1 MSNNRPW
8 LKLIVLAVLCTGWF
22 FLMDRG
28 ITVGGSDT
36 PPLGSFFNPFEGFY
50 RNNSSDYWNKNL
62 DLPGLRAP
70 VDVYYDERLVPHIY
84 ATSDRDLYYTQGY
97 IQAQHRLFQFD
108 IVSRAAEGT
117 LSELLGELTV
127 DIDRERRRIGGGELA
142 AKIDTL
148 WQSNPSAFQ
157 AVLSY
162 ADGVNAYIDQL
173 SPKDYPIEYK
183 LLNAAPSK
191 WSPRRTALVAVNM
204 AYTLNYANSDVQSTN
219 TRNLLGERSF
229 EFLFPDRDPNEVSVI
244 PPNSPFQSRDTALI
258 NASEK
263 AKLGL
268 SELLGSRSSS
278 PKGLEGYKETPEGI
292 GSNNWAI
299 AGPFTSTGKPLLAN
313 DPHLGLTLPSIWFE
327 SELHAGGLAVHGVSL
342 PGVPGITIGFNEAS
356 AWGVTNVGF
365 DVLDW
370 HEIEYT
376 NPSNTRYRTANGRT
390 AEVDY
395 RIEKI
400 KVRGK
405 ETISDTV
412 VVTEFG
418 PIVYTDP
425 EDYRYGLAMDW
436 LTLKRPSA
444 EILETFLELN
454 KSKDI
459 RDFLGASYKMAWP
472 AQNII
477 YANKKGSIALRVSGT
492 IPRNLPD
499 EGKFIKK
506 VGEPEVIGYLDPTE
520 NPFAVNP
527 RQSFLASTNQIST
540 DDTYPYDY
548 RGTFE
553 HYRSRRINALIRGQR
568 KSSIETMK
576 QFQMDSYSVFAADL
590 VPILLKDVKRDDLS
604 LTARGQ
610 LDLLQEWNFRFEHDA
625 LAPVVFE
632 EWAKALRALAW
643 DEFEMTRQTGRLETP
658 EDWRM
663 VQLLKNDPLSP
674 WFDIKKTDKR
684 ESASDIITAALIT
697 ASEEVQD
704 LVNDKEDYAWA
715 DYNNAGVQHYM
726 RLPAFSRS
734 NLPVS
739 GRKGTLNAQNGNI
752 GPSWRMVV
760 DLSNK
765 VGAEVVYPGGQSGHP
780 GNPHY
785 DDMVSDWVEGRYHH
799 VELQASETIKDNKQF
814 THLTF
819 TP

>member
-1 MSNNRPW
+1 M
-8 LKLIVLAVLCTGWF
+8 IVLAVLCAAWF

-28 ITVGGSDT
+28 ISVGGSDT
-36 PPLGSFFNPFEGFY
+36 PPLGTFFNPFEGFY
-50 RNNSSDYWNKNL
+50 RNNSSNYWDNNL

-70 VDVYYDERLVPHIY
+70 VDVYYDKRLVPHIY
-84 ATSDRDLYYTQGY
+84 ATSNRDLYYAQGY

-117 LSELLGELTV
+117 LSEILGKLTV
-127 DIDRERRRIGGGELA
+127 NIDRERRRIGGRKLA
-142 AKIDTL
+142 EQIDSM
-148 WQSNPSAFQ
+148 WQANPSAYE

-183 LLNAAPSK
+183 LLNVAPSK
-191 WSPRRTALVAVNM
+191 WSPKRTALVALNM
-204 AYTLNYANSDVQSTN
+204 AYTLNFANKDIQATN
-219 TRNLLGERSF
+219 TRALLGERSY
-229 EFLFPDRDPNEVSVI
+229 EFLFPSRDPNAVPVI
-244 PPNSPFQSRDTALI
+244 PANTPFKGRDTALI
-258 NASEK
+258 NASQRT
-263 AKLGL
+263 KLGL
-268 SELLGSRSSS
+268 SDQSLSASGLSL
-278 PKGLEGYKETPEGI
+278 GLEGFKKSPEGI

-299 AGPFTSTGKPLLAN
+299 AGPFTSTGKPILAN

-342 PGVPGITIGFNEAS
+342 PGVPGITIGFNAQS
-356 AWGVTNVGF
+356 AWGVTNVGM

-376 NPSNTRYRTANGRT
+376 NPNNTRYRTANGLT
-390 AEVDY
+390 AEVTY
-395 RIEKI
+395 RIENI
-400 KVRGK
+400 EIRG
-405 ETISDTV
+405 EQTISDTV

-425 EDYRYGLAMDW
+425 QDYRYGLAMDW

-444 EILETFLELN
+444 EIIETFLELN
-454 KSKDI
+454 KGNKI
-459 RDFLGASYKMAWP
+459 RDFLGATYKMGWP

-477 YANKKGSIALRVSGT
+477 YANKRGDIALRVSGT

-499 EGKFIKK
+499 EGKYIKHA
-506 VGEPEVIGYLDPTE
+506 GDPEVMGYLEPTE
-520 NPFAVNP
+520 NPFSVNP
-527 RQSFLASTNQIST
+527 KRSYLTSTNQVST

-553 HYRSRRINALIRGQR
+553 HYRSRRINALIRATP
-568 KSSIETMK
+568 KSSVERMK
-576 QFQMDSYSVFAADL
+576 EFQMDSYSVFASDL
-590 VPILLKDVKRDDLS
+590 VPVLLKDVIRDDLS

-610 LDLLQEWNFRFEHDA
+610 LDLLQEWDFRFEHDA
-625 LAPVVFE
+625 LAPVIFE
-632 EWAKALRALAW
+632 EWAKQLRKLAW
-643 DEFEMTRQTGRLETP
+643 DEFESTPKTGRLQTP
-658 EDWRM
+658 EDWRL
-663 VQLLKNDPLSP
+663 VDLLIKDPLSP
-674 WFDIKKTDKR
+674 WFDIQKTDKR
-684 ESASDIITAALIT
+684 ESAADIITASLVA
-697 ASEEVQD
+697 ASKEIES
-704 LVNDKEDYAWA
+704 LVEQKEDYAWV
-715 DYNNAGVQHYM
+715 DHNNAGVQHYM

-752 GPSWRMVV
+752 GPSWRMIV
-760 DLSNK
+760 DLSDK

-780 GNPHY
+780 GNPYY
-785 DDMVSDWVEGRYHH
+785 DNMVSDWVEGRYHH
-799 VELQASETIKDNKQF
+799 VELRDREAIKESNQF